1 MKRLVAIALALASAA
16 ANAAPEVQIQSFTQA
31 ADRTVTLTYTLAGR
45 AIVTLSAEVEVNG
58 VWQPL
63 DDAVLWCV
71 SGDVNREVAATSAGE
86 VRKIEWKPDYTK
98 VGASLGTA
106 NVRPI
111 LTSWPTD
118 DPPDYMVVDLA
129 ETSTDRVRYYAT
141 TNAFPGG
148 LFDNV
153 AYRTTLLVLRKVP
166 AKGVTWTMGSVS
178 EDGRNPDAASGTD
191 PEKTH
196 EVVFDSNYWMAIFPT
211 TQGQWAMI
219 KGTERGA
226 THTEEPRLLR
236 PMDSISYCQVREN
249 TSKTE
254 NSTYQYPAGPH
265 PDSFLGV
272 LRRRTGLDFDLPSD
286 AEWEYACRAGHGEG
300 LWGNGKVYEN
310 RNSRDDRVPGCY
322 KYNQPT
328 TTATTAPVGSYEPNS
343 WGIYDMHGN
352 VFEWCLDWYK
362 VDITALGGVINTASG
377 NIYNSNGAKMRIRR
391 GGNYGLPVTFLRS
404 ACRYWDPS
412 TSDNQANGFRVKLG
426 AAISA
431 Q

>member
-1 MKRLVAIALALASAA
+1 MKRLVSLALALATAA
-16 ANAAPEVQIQSFTQA
+16 AIAAPEVQIQSFTQA

-58 VWQPL
+58 AWQPL
-63 DDAVLWCV
+63 DDAMLWYV
-71 SGDVNREVAATSAGE
+71 SGDVNREVAATAAGE
-86 VRKIEWKPDYTK
+86 VRKIEWKPDYTN

-129 ETSTDRVRYYAT
+129 EQSADRVRYYAT

-148 LFDNV
+148 LFGNV
-153 AYRTTLLVLRKVP
+153 AYRTTLMVLRKVP

-178 EDGRNPDAASGTD
+178 ESGRNPDAGSGED

-196 EVVFDSNYWMAIFPT
+196 EVAFDSNYWIAIFPT
-211 TQGQWAMI
+211 TQGQWAMVM
-219 KGTERGA
+219 GTARSA
-226 THTEEPRLLR
+226 THTGEPRLLR
-236 PMDSISYCQVREN
+236 PMESVCYLDVRES
-249 TSKTE
+249 TSQSE
-254 NSTYQYPAGPH
+254 NATYQYPNGPC

-272 LRRRTGLDFDLPSD
+272 LRRRSGLDFDLPSD

-300 LWGNGKVYEN
+300 LWGNGKTYEN
-310 RNSRDDRVPGCY
+310 RNSRDDRVPGRY
-322 KYNQPT
+322 QYNQPSSS
-328 TTATTAPVGSYEPNS
+328 ATTAPVGSYEPNS

-362 VDITALGGVINTASG
+362 VDITGLGGAVNVAG
-377 NIYNSNGAKMRIRR
+377 GVYHNGSIKMRIRR

-404 ACRYWDPS
+404 ACRYRDPS
-412 TSDNQANGFRVKLG
+412 TSRNQANGFRVKLG
-426 AAISA
+426 AAIST